1 MNIIAD
7 FLDNGEGA
15 NPGRSMETVPSK
27 DTIVVVCVPLVVERI
42 GSEIRLRKGCDVL
55 SVMLSVTRY
64 RKRVWPRQCTAKL
77 HQG

>member
-1 MNIIAD
+1 MKSNMNIIAD

-42 GSEIRLRKGCDVL
+42 GSEIISPSGGLDDIV
-55 SVMLSVTRY
+55 
-64 RKRVWPRQCTAKL
+64 RVDTIHGGA
-77 HQG
+77 